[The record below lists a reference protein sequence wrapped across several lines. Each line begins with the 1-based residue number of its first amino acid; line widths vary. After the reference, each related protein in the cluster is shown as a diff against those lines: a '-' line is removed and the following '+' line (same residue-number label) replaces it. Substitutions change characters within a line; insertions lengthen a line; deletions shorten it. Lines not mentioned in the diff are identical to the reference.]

1 MVATTNSILKVLLL
15 TFLVIASLYLAKN
28 FLMPISIGGIIAMLY
43 LPLCKL
49 LEKQKLPRLFAIFI
63 CFFTIVLA
71 IAILLSILRWQLS
84 PLLNDFEKIKE
95 KTIANGILLQQYVF
109 NNLGIAI
116 EEQKQILKTEKPSYT
131 NIIQVIFESM
141 KYIIANTIL
150 VSMYFF
156 LFLYYRTHI
165 KNFIL
170 RITPKPK
177 IIEMEQVIYATT
189 HVTQQY
195 LLGLAKIIVCLW
207 IMYSI
212 GFGLIGVNNFIV
224 FAIICGLL
232 EIIPYIGNL
241 TGTLLTVAVS
251 AMEGASLP
259 VLGAIILTYGIIQFI
274 QGWLL
279 EPLVLGRQV
288 KINPLFTILAL
299 VFGEII
305 WGIPGVILA
314 IPITAMLK
322 IICDHVD
329 SLKPYGFLIGEIK
342 NEKEIKSK

>member
-1 MVATTNSILKVLLL
+1 METTTNSMLKGLLL
-15 TFLVIASLYLAKN
+15 TFLVIAGLYLAKN
-28 FLMPISIGGIIAMLY
+28 FLMPIAMGGIIAMLF
-43 LPLCKL
+43 LPFCKL
-49 LEKQKLPRLFAIFI
+49 LEKQKLPRLVAIFI
-63 CFFTIVLA
+63 CFFTIILA
-71 IAILLSILRWQLS
+71 IAILLSIFGWKLS
-84 PLLNDFEKIKE
+84 PLINDFEKIKE
-95 KTIANGILLQQYVF
+95 KIIVNGDLLQQYVF

-116 EEQKQILKTEKPSYT
+116 EEQTRILKTEKPSYT
-131 NIIQVIFESM
+131 NMIQIIFESM
-141 KYIIANTIL
+141 KYLIANTIL
-150 VSMYFF
+150 IFMYFF
-156 LFLYYRTHI
+156 LFLFYRTHI

-170 RITPKPK
+170 RITPKSK
-177 IIEMEQVIYATT
+177 KVEMEQVIYATT
-189 HVTQQY
+189 HVSQQY
-195 LLGLAKIIVCLW
+195 LFGLAKIIVCLW

-212 GFGLIGVNNFIV
+212 GFGIIGVNNFIV

-241 TGTLLTVAVS
+241 TGTILTVAVS

-274 QGWLL
+274 QGWVL
-279 EPLVLGRQV
+279 EPLILGRQV

-322 IICDHVD
+322 IVCDHVD
-329 SLKPYGFLIGEIK
+329 ALKPYGFLIGEIK
-342 NEKEIKSK
+342 K

>member
-1 MVATTNSILKVLLL
+1 MVATTNSILKALLL

-49 LEKQKLPRLFAIFI
+49 LEKRKLPRLVAIFI

-170 RITPKPK
+170 RITSKPK

-212 GFGLIGVNNFIV
+212 GFGLIGVKNFIV

-241 TGTLLTVAVS
+241 TGTMLTVAVS

-274 QGWLL
+274 QGWVL
-279 EPLVLGRQV
+279 EPLILGRQV

-299 VFGEII
+299 VLGEII